1 MRLAGKIQPDN
12 RKFSGDSTREIKT
25 IAPCRAPILRPIWR
39 YRPSKVS
46 RAIYEGGRN
55 QTPTGYRR
63 RYILYVREAFGCLGW
78 VACNADTR
86 LLLYGGDATSTI
98 PNSVQVNEFADA
110 NRIQSNCSK

>member
-55 QTPTGYRR
+55 QTRTGYRR
-63 RYILYVREAFGCLGW
+63 RYILYVREA
-78 VACNADTR
+78 VR
-86 LLLYGGDATSTI
+86 LFRVGSLQRRYAITFIRRKRYIDYPEFSTT
-98 PNSVQVNEFADA
+98 Q
-110 NRIQSNCSK
+110 